1 MLRVHDNTKEDV
13 EEVIDVLR
21 VSQVILNLIDEVVSV
36 TDVLFI
42 WMSSDKLCDWSQY
55 ETWPWLT
62 WLHLTDADMI
72 E

>member
-42 WMSSDKLCDWSQY
+42 
-55 ETWPWLT
+55 
-62 WLHLTDADMI
+62 
-72 E
+72 